1 MGKKKSIGLP
11 GGPNEFLQ
19 DITQYISVEGYKRT
33 SSDINNPVNI
43 IESGSI
49 TMKDVDFPVYGVD
62 NLGNE
67 QMMLPE
73 NEYQFP
79 GDMVVEIPQAQLGKL
94 GKLAKPYVKKG
105 IQLIKN
111 YFDDGVRV
119 TDDVVEETPNAM
131 SFFSD
136 TPKRLNR
143 PAAEDYVFYRNTSN
157 PESIMKPLDFANP
170 RVYSS
175 WKAPE
180 NLSFFT
186 PSNSAFRDYGA
197 QKWGAKIRPNNPFI
211 ENKARTYS
219 IEDVQKMI
227 DDGHDAI
234 ITNNYGKSDIRDA
247 YQIIP
252 LDKSII
258 SELKRYKEL
267 GGSLPKAQKGL
278 GWLRPYAKKGVKY
291 LQDLFES
298 TNDFKSQIDWGKW
311 NKAIP
316 ENQKLLQEYNL
327 IEETTKANK
336 TWMKNAD
343 GSAFA
348 GTPEQFVQMKSGNFQ
363 KAFGD
368 SKVQDILMHRTDE
381 VFDVFD
387 PKKIGSRTDNGFYG
401 EGFYFHPEDIAK
413 RYDNFYGNI
422 SMPSYV
428 NIVNPYTGKQTIEVG
443 KQLAKDIDGRII
455 MGRSGS
461 DVVRPVEY
469 MSTNPNNI
477 KSAIGN
483 DGMFDLTNPNIY
495 KQLGGKATE
504 IRQYEEP
511 SFFEKA
517 ADVLASPMTSFG
529 YSVRGQDIPDGVNV
543 NNPNRNAFDSV
554 IDMINPF
561 AWAQYAE
568 NADRNLE
575 KGEYIDAGFDALGAI
590 PIVPAWLSKGKNI
603 KEPVKQLVK
612 PIVNKAKEIIE
623 PLVKKTDDMVEV
635 FTTDGSKKL
644 MKKSE
649 AIRLNR
655 IEDANINNKT
665 FVNYEDGNWFSNE
678 ITPFYLNN
686 AKNSLKP
693 GMLNPKDPKRLFS
706 VYLDPA
712 DAKQFNVTTGVAT
725 ERAANMSGGMG
736 NMPVSTEYVLP
747 PSLVKRMR
755 ANEVGSGYNTMI
767 GNSESIMQ
775 NLTEFYKRLGGSFQ
789 DGGSWRDIE
798 INLDGVKKSVA
809 QAESLGG
816 KLMKNKQSTASGLYG
831 QRFSELDKLGLYDGT
846 RDEFIKDLKAQD
858 DIFLKRLYEGFVD
871 ENGETIVTPLVKDA
885 YDLTIEY
892 KDQLGDDWD
901 YSYEDIINLS
911 NFLGRQ
917 GARKYFGEV
926 IRDGKG
932 LEEVYP
938 HLFGDQRTK
947 GKDGKPLENK
957 TPVQYLETSR
967 KFYQDGGE
975 EPKTSFLYDLE
986 KIINASLGD
995 VNNRAKAFSDNPE
1008 GLENIDNMR
1017 HATGGR
1023 YAAEAIQQK
1032 VRDIPYAG
1040 GLLDFIGADKAA
1052 GFIGANV
1059 LGIGHELRT
1068 MLGGDERPFLTQ
1080 LQEMG
1085 EDSFN
1090 NYVGSIVG
1098 SLDIDDSKKDEVIR
1112 YLSYNNLLPDG
1123 YVKTKQG
1130 VEEEGLSENVYF
1142 KDKDGNLKRPAYSSG
1157 GSLLKGQYGN
1167 REVNEVQQDNTRVA
1181 LPRVPR
1187 LPLQTLPIL
1196 EDDPRDATAIF
1207 QNPFGNYEDYDP
1219 SNFVVQQDNTY
1230 VDSTSRGI
1238 PKYVLD
1244 AISENPNL
1252 TEEQIENILLASQ
1265 EDQALMQEL
1274 SVEYQDPVLIA
1285 DFIKKSNYYAEGW
1298 KDMTEADE
1306 YEIQDL
1312 QNILVAKGY
1321 DIGRTGADGIY
1332 GNRTYAA
1339 HRAMVDDSNLDPTA
1353 ISRYYKKYSKDTY
1366 DEVKS
1371 IQERLIKEG
1380 YMSPTLLNGR
1390 GSSIDGKF
1398 GDQTRAAIDAYNTD
1412 NFDEDINT
1420 TVFNNIPN
1428 RLDEPR
1434 CAAGMCTILERND
1447 ILTEAIGVKYKDAW
1461 DLYESMESAENSER
1475 IFNIYDDVAFKNID
1489 ENTPIEELKLIT
1501 NKVKKNK
1508 KNQTKASDYQVGDI
1522 VGIYWQGS
1530 SHHAETL
1537 GSKTFNTHSGFVS
1550 DINEDG
1556 IPIITHNVNGKVI
1569 QQPYNELTTAWI
1581 RRPNED
1587 VEIKSTYVVTD
1598 EDVSIDPMAIPNL
1611 ERKWGTQ
1618 LSPKRKEIVNNIL
1631 KRATYNS
1638 TKIPEIL
1645 NSSVDPEWLKT
1656 ATFGITG
1663 VESGVGA
1670 NAPRTVDEARGENFG
1685 LQGIAYDL
1693 KGREDSSI
1701 SLGIGKTKYDAL
1713 DNFARE
1719 YFNITG
1725 PEDLSDDNKSVDAI
1739 SYILTKN
1746 YELFKDYAQQYPSL
1760 GLTEQDIRNMSILAY
1775 NQGSNRLINT
1785 GRVDDD
1791 RSPEEEVAALRDL
1804 YEGTMADISS
1814 TKYKYLGPVGDA
1826 AYSLALNTGLE
1837 KPGEKYI
1844 SKVNN
1849 YIEDVFPMSYAYLNE
1864 SDPFQVTTMARGG
1877 EYGVFKNYI
1886 MGDYDGTNREVFA
1899 KNLHDRLNRKHYKQA
1914 KSAGMSPANYIMTK
1928 IIDNS

>member
-49 TMKDVDFPVYGVD
+49 TMKDVDFPVYGID

-94 GKLAKPYVKKG
+94 GRLAKPYVKKG
-105 IQLIKN
+105 IQYIKN

-143 PAAEDYVFYRNTSN
+143 PSAEDYIFYRNTSN

-186 PSNSAFRDYGA
+186 PSNSAFRDYGT
-197 QKWGAKIRPNNPFI
+197 QQWGAKIRPNNPFI

-258 SELKRYKEL
+258 SELQRFKEL

-291 LQDLFES
+291 LQDLFQS

-363 KAFGD
+363 KAFGN
-368 SKVQDILMHRTDE
+368 SKVQDIVMHKTDE

-387 PKKIGSRTDNGFYG
+387 PKKIGSAKDDGFYG
-401 EGFYFHPEDIAK
+401 RGFYFHPEDIAK
-413 RYDNFYGNI
+413 RYDDFYGKI
-422 SMPSYV
+422 PMPSYV
-428 NIVNPYTGKQTIEVG
+428 NIVNPYTGKQTMEVG

-495 KQLGGKATE
+495 KQLGGQNAT
-504 IRQYEEP
+504 ISAYEEP
-511 SFFEKA
+511 GFFEKA
-517 ADVLASPMTSFG
+517 ADVLANPLTSFG
-529 YSVRGQDIPDGVNV
+529 YSVRGQDIPDGLNV
-543 NNPNRNAFDSV
+543 NNPKRNIYDSV
-554 IDMINPF
+554 IDIVNPF
-561 AWAQYAE
+561 SWYQYAE

-575 KGEYIDAGFDALGAI
+575 KGEYVDAGFDALGAI
-590 PIVPAWLSKGKNI
+590 PIIPAWMAKGKNL

-612 PIVNKAKEIIE
+612 PLVNKAKEIVK

-644 MKKSE
+644 MKKSD
-649 AIRLNR
+649 AVRLNR
-655 IEDANINNKT
+655 IEDANVNNQT
-665 FVNYEDGNWFSNE
+665 FTNYEDGNWFSNE

-693 GMLNPKDPKRLFS
+693 GRLNPKDPKRLFS

-712 DAKQFNVTTGVAT
+712 DAKQFNVSKGIAT
-725 ERAANMSGGMG
+725 ERAANMSGGRG
-736 NMPVSTEYVLP
+736 NMPINTEYVLP
-747 PSLVKRMR
+747 PSIVKKMR
-755 ANEVGSGYNTMI
+755 SNEVGSGYNTMI
-767 GNSESIMQ
+767 GNSESIMK

-798 INLDGVKKSVA
+798 INLDGVKKAVA

-846 RDEFIKDLKAQD
+846 RDEFIKDLDAQD
-858 DIFLKRLYEGFVD
+858 EIFQKRLYEGFVD
-871 ENGETIVTPLVKDA
+871 QNGQTIVTPLVKDA

-926 IRDGKG
+926 IRDGKD

-938 HLFGDQRTK
+938 HLFGDQRAK

-967 KFYQDGGE
+967 KFY
-975 EPKTSFLYDLE
+975 K
-986 KIINASLGD
+986 
-995 VNNRAKAFSDNPE
+995 
-1008 GLENIDNMR
+1008 
-1017 HATGGR
+1017 
-1023 YAAEAIQQK
+1023 
-1032 VRDIPYAG
+1032 
-1040 GLLDFIGADKAA
+1040 
-1052 GFIGANV
+1052 
-1059 LGIGHELRT
+1059 
-1068 MLGGDERPFLTQ
+1068 
-1080 LQEMG
+1080 
-1085 EDSFN
+1085 
-1090 NYVGSIVG
+1090 
-1098 SLDIDDSKKDEVIR
+1098 
-1112 YLSYNNLLPDG
+1112 
-1123 YVKTKQG
+1123 
-1130 VEEEGLSENVYF
+1130 
-1142 KDKDGNLKRPAYSSG
+1142 SG
-1157 GSLLKGQYGN
+1157 GSVSWNWKGKSYSGTLIPSMETDKARYARTENGKIKTLPKGQYGN
-1167 REVNEVQQDNTRVA
+1167 REVNVVQQDNTRVA
-1181 LPRVPR
+1181 LPKLPR
-1187 LPLQTLPIL
+1187 LPLQTVPVL
-1196 EDDPRDATAIF
+1196 EDDPRDAMTVF
-1207 QNPFGNYEDYDP
+1207 ENPFGNYEDYDP

-1244 AISENPNL
+1244 AINENPNL
-1252 TEEQIENILLASQ
+1252 TEEQIESILLASQ
-1265 EDQALMQEL
+1265 EDQDLMQEL
-1274 SVEYQDPVLIA
+1274 SAEYQDPVLIA

-1371 IQERLIKEG
+1371 IQERLIEEG

-1390 GSSIDGKF
+1390 GSSVDGKF

-1489 ENTPIEELKLIT
+1489 ENTPIEELKVIT
-1501 NKVKKNK
+1501 NKVKRNK

-1587 VEIKSTYVVTD
+1587 VEIKSTYEVTD

-1618 LSPKRKEIVNNIL
+1618 LSTERKEIVNNIL

-1685 LQGIAYDL
+1685 LQGVAYDL
-1693 KGREDSSI
+1693 KGRGDSSI

-1785 GRVDDD
+1785 GRVDDN
-1791 RSPEEEVAALRDL
+1791 RTPEEEVAALRDL
-1804 YEGTMADISS
+1804 YEGSMADISS
-1814 TKYKYLGPVGDA
+1814 TKYKYLGPVGDV
-1826 AYSLALNTGLE
+1826 AYNLALSTGLE
-1837 KPGEKYI
+1837 QPGEKYI

-1849 YIEDVFPMSYAYLNE
+1849 YIEDVFPVSYAYL
-1864 SDPFQVTTMARGG
+1864 SDVDPFQVTTMARGG

-1914 KSAGMSPANYIMTK
+1914 KSAGMSPANYIMTE